1 MNWKLTVKQ
10 KILNK
15 IHRKVKLKRQKKNRK
30 KNEQPMQRTTEKKPT
45 QEIGE
50 KRKLKIFDYLNS
62 KQDAK
67 KNRN

>member
-1 MNWKLTVKQ
+1 MNWKVTVKQ

-30 KNEQPMQRTTEKKPT
+30 KTNNRFNVRLKKKPT
-45 QEIGE
+45 QQIGE